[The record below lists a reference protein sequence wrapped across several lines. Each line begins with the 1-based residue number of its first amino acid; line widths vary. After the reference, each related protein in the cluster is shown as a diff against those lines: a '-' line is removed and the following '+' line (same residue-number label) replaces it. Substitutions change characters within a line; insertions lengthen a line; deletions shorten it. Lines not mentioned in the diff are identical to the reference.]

1 MKKFGTLIAAFVL
14 LLAFAVP
21 AGSVQA
27 AVPGAIKLIVD
38 GAEVEGYEQPFFSHG
53 EVLIPVE
60 NVFGEAGYQV
70 SKEKNVLTAANS
82 YLTVDFNV
90 KAGEIKVNGKKANTV
105 FPLTL
110 QNAGNYVSGTFLA
123 SLEGFDVKVAED
135 EKSVSVTT
143 NRVQDVDKFLEK
155 TLEADLK
162 SFSADM
168 QIDQTMTMAEEDPIR
183 MLMDMK
189 MDAIQDPLSMYME
202 MTMKMDLFGEAMN
215 ETSKTYVTKDGM
227 YQYDSTVGKW
237 IKMDDELTDLLNQLS
252 GEQAD
257 PKAQLEL
264 MKKFSEGVQIFE
276 YEDKYV
282 MTQTLTNE
290 QFKEMMD
297 EAFDLIGGMIPDMD
311 FPEDEAGDE
320 EAAEEDNTVVEDDDI
335 VIEDDEEM
343 EDIGNIFDAM
353 ELNIE
358 QFFVTS
364 TIDKK
369 TLFPLDMTS
378 VTKMTM
384 GIDEETMSI
393 DQKMTGTYSNF
404 NKIKEIKVPA
414 DVIKNAITMD
424 EYLELLENMDI

>member
-90 KAGEIKVNGKKANTV
+90 KAGEIKVNGKKADTV

-135 EKSVSVTT
+135 KKSVSVTT
-143 NRVQDVDKFLEK
+143 NRVLDVDKFLEK

-168 QIDQTMTMAEEDPIR
+168 SIDQTMTMAGEDPIR
-183 MLMDMK
+183 MLMEMK
-189 MDAIQDPLSMYME
+189 MDAIQNPLSMYME

-215 ETSKTYVTKDGM
+215 ETSKSYITKDGM

-297 EAFDLIGGMIPDMD
+297 EAFDLIGGMLPDMD
-311 FPEDEAGDE
+311 FPEEEAGDE

-414 DVIKNAITMD
+414 DVIKNAITME
-424 EYLELLENMDI
+424 EYMELLENMDI